1 MPCASRQNYRMS
13 KLCEINIYATYTACL
28 VKSKAICMYPY
39 LGKIY
44 NNIFGAIFSCPF
56 AYSLYP
62 WIEKHLYD
70 LNSPQAQGKSQ
81 HKTKV
86 GKGFEKKN

>member
-1 MPCASRQNYRMS
+1 MPCAVRQNYRKS
-13 KLCEINIYATYTACL
+13 KLCKINIYATTYKTCL
-28 VKSKAICMYPY
+28 VKSKDISILNKEKYT
-39 LGKIY
+39 I
-44 NNIFGAIFSCPF
+44 IFSCPF
-56 AYSLYP
+56 AYSIYP

-86 GKGFEKKN
+86 GKGFLKKEITI